1 MQVTV
6 TDSGTLRKT
15 VTIAYTREEVASR
28 RSVVLK
34 RLAGEVKLPGFRPG
48 KAATAV
54 VEKRFG
60 ADATAHTEQ
69 QLGDEAL
76 SKALKEHNLR
86 PIGGIATDSITRDNG
101 LTVTLS
107 FEVHPA
113 VTLPEAKD
121 LKVESAEVAV
131 TDADLDEQIKGMC
144 RRAGTMGPLQ
154 AGETIIEDD
163 SITVSGAVLVGG
175 AEVRKLHDFNH
186 LVGGYPFF
194 GKAPADIVALLKDR
208 GVGAELAFTAT
219 LPQSF
224 TPAEFAGKEGEIKV
238 TIQAASRLRAA
249 EANDELAKRLGV
261 DSLDQLKSMMRMRMQ
276 MTRENQRRQ
285 KQASDLT
292 EQLLAKVQFE
302 LPPKLKE
309 ASAKETADNAA
320 RQAESQGKKA
330 EEVEQAR
337 QAAVADSEK
346 GLRRFILLDAL
357 AEKLKIEVTQDD
369 LADQIRLAASQTGRS
384 PDEIAKQLRSS
395 GRINQVAHE
404 IREAKAIETLL
415 DQVLPP
421 AAPVAAEA
429 KPG

>member
-15 VTIAYTREEVASR
+15 VTITYSREEVGSR
-28 RSVVLK
+28 RSQVLK

-60 ADATAHTEQ
+60 ADATSHTEQ

-76 SKALKEHNLR
+76 SKALKDNNLR
-86 PIGGIATDSITRDNG
+86 PIGAITTDSVGRDNG
-101 LTVTLS
+101 LTVSLS
-107 FEVHPA
+107 FEIHPT
-113 VTLPEAKD
+113 VTLPEAKE
-121 LKVESAEVAV
+121 LKVETPEVAV
-131 TDADLDEQIKGMC
+131 SDADLDEQIKGMC

-194 GKAPADIVALLKDR
+194 GKAPADIVALLKDK
-208 GVGAELAFTAT
+208 GVGAELAFTTT

-224 TPAEFAGKEGEIKV
+224 TPAEFAGKEGEVKV
-238 TIQAASRLRAA
+238 AIQAASRLRAA

-261 DSLDQLKSMMRMRMQ
+261 DTLDALKGMLRARMLMA
-276 MTRENQRRQ
+276 RENQRRQ
-285 KQASDLT
+285 KQAAELT

-309 ASAKETADNAA
+309 SSAKEAGENAV
-320 RQAESQGKKA
+320 RQAEAQGKKGD
-330 EEVEQAR
+330 ELEQAR
-337 QAAVADSEK
+337 SSAAAESEK

-357 AEKLKIEVTQDD
+357 AEKLKVQVTQDD
-369 LADQIRLAASQTGRS
+369 IADQIQLAAAQTGR
-384 PDEIAKQLRSS
+384 PADEIAKQLRAS
-395 GRINQVAHE
+395 GRINQVVHE

-421 AAPVAAEA
+421 APAAAEA
-429 KPG
+429 KA